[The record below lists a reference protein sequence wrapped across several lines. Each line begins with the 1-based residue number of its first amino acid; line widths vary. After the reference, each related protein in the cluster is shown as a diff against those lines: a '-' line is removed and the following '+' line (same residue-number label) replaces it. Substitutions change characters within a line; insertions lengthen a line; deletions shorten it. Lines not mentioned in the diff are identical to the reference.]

1 MGRHERIST
10 DLPSYMI
17 TELQAA
23 VDAGE
28 FASTDEAVREA
39 LMHWLVGRAVKPMTM
54 DELRH
59 HLQSERD
66 GPSED
71 ADVVFDRL
79 EAKYGALVAADQPKA

>member
-10 DLPSYMI
+10 DLPAYMVG
-17 TELQAA
+17 ELRAA

-39 LMHWLVGRAVKPMTM
+39 LMHWLIGRSTTPMAM

-59 HLQSERD
+59 RLQTERD
-66 GPSED
+66 GPGND
-71 ADVVFDRL
+71 ADAVFDRL
-79 EAKYGALVAADQPKA
+79 EAKYSALVAADKPKG

>member
-10 DLPSYMI
+10 DLPAYMI
-17 TELQAA
+17 GELRAA

-39 LMHWLVGRAVKPMTM
+39 LTHWLVGRSTTPMTP

-66 GPSED
+66 GPDED
-71 ADVVFDRL
+71 AEAVFDRL
-79 EAKYGALVAADQPKA
+79 EAKYSALVAADQSKG

>member
-10 DLPSYMI
+10 DLPAYMVG
-17 TELQAA
+17 ELRAA

-39 LMHWLVGRAVKPMTM
+39 LMHWFIARSTTPMAM

-59 HLQSERD
+59 RLQTERD
-66 GPSED
+66 GLGND
-71 ADVVFDRL
+71 ADAVFDRL
-79 EAKYGALVAADQPKA
+79 EAKYSALVAADQLKG